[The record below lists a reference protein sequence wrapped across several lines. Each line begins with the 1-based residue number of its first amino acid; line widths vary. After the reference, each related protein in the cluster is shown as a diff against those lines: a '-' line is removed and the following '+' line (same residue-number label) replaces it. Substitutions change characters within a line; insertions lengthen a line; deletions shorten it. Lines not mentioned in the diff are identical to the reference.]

1 MCEDIG
7 AQPLPILNCGMACQ
21 FNTGELCPLD
31 QLDTYIQDALDLVEF
46 ANGPASST
54 WGAKRAAMG
63 HPDPFNVKLI
73 GIGNEQWDEQYIER
87 YAKFHK
93 TLKGKYPDIQLI
105 SSAGPSPDDR
115 RFKFA
120 WPELRKLKADI
131 VDEHCYAN
139 PEWFFKNTH
148 RYDDY
153 DPTGP
158 KVFMGEYAAQ
168 SDKVV
173 SVKNRNNWE
182 CALAE
187 AAYMTGLE
195 RNAAVVRMAS
205 YAPLFAHIDAWQW
218 TPNLIWTDNL
228 RVFGTPNYYVQQL
241 FSRNRGDVVL
251 PIKCSPDAETSS
263 GSKLYASA
271 VRDESGVILKLVNP
285 AAEPQEVAIQ
295 LEGPHALKTGAT
307 AVVLA
312 GKNLTDENSLDAPTN
327 ISPHAISIDLKS
339 PSFNQ
344 TVPGYSLMVL
354 RLPL

>member
-1 MCEDIG
+1 MVLP
-7 AQPLPILNCGMACQ
+7 QPLG
-21 FNTGELCPLD
+21 
-31 QLDTYIQDALDLVEF
+31 
-46 ANGPASST
+46 
-54 WGAKRAAMG
+54 GAKRAAMG
-63 HPDPFNVKLI
+63 HPESFHLKMI

-87 YAKFHK
+87 YGKFHK
-93 TLKGKYPDIQLI
+93 ALKAKYPDIQLI

-120 WPELRKLKADI
+120 WPKLRELKADI

-153 DPTGP
+153 DPNGP

-168 SDKVV
+168 SGKVV
-173 SVKNRNNWE
+173 SVKNRNNLE

-205 YAPLFAHIDAWQW
+205 YAPLFAHVDAWQW

-228 RVFGTPNYYVQQL
+228 RVFGTPNYYIQQL

-251 PIKCSPDAETSS
+251 PLRCSPDAETD
-263 GSKLYASA
+263 SKLYASA
-271 VRDESGVILKLVNP
+271 VKDDQRSELILKLINP
-285 AAEPQEVAIQ
+285 TPESHEVAIQ
-295 LEGPHALKTGAT
+295 LEEVQSVKAAAT
-307 AVVLA
+307 AIVLQ
-312 GKNLTDENSLDAPTN
+312 GKKLSDENSLETPTN
-327 ISPHAISIDLKS
+327 IAPHSASVEITSPNFHW
-339 PSFNQ
+339 
-344 TVPGYSLMVL
+344 TVPALAMTVL
-354 RLPL
+354 RIPL